1 MLAAQVFRGAAA
13 ATLAVGLA
21 LAGTGAPAATAAD
34 PGPVELAIIVPI
46 VVPAGS
52 TGLVTADQLAEYTSA
67 SGILSRQLDSAIDR
81 PVTLAIDPMIL
92 ASIRVLGSSAP
103 TSATAWLTRLQNAS
117 NESFLLSYADSDVTL
132 GTQAGSP
139 VVLQPENFDFAIDP
153 ANFGPAATTP
163 QAPSESPSPTPTPT
177 STEAPV
183 PSLPTTADLL
193 SWNSDFPGMLWPRAG
208 TVADSDL
215 AALTASGVN
224 SVLLA
229 SSNVARE
236 AGSGPP
242 VTVGG
247 LSAIVT
253 DDTVSSRLSAVA
265 NTSTI
270 EVLQS
275 TLPGVES
282 AAVAAAQSQNGPA
295 SVVASLD
302 RSVPRPGTNV
312 GSTIMLLQSSSTV
325 TLVPLSAALDGRDS
339 PEATLTPGAQGE
351 QRLSEAGRMLLAEAS
366 DARFATIVQDAS
378 TITAPRRLAMLGLLS
393 VGWIG
398 NEGTWTAAVQR
409 HLDNSEQLRSSVEIV
424 TTSPFTLLADNGA
437 LPIPVSNQLGQP
449 VTVFLTVR
457 PLTAKLAVS
466 ESRVE
471 TMIEPNAQARAQVP
485 VQAITNG
492 SVQVVMTLTS
502 ASGVSIGQPAIT
514 EINVQAG
521 WETPIVLVIGA
532 VVVLV
537 FAGGI
542 VRNIVR
548 RRRPAAADALDT
560 DITDIPARDV
570 DE

>member
-1 MLAAQVFRGAAA
+1 MLAARMFRGAAA
-13 ATLAVGLA
+13 ASLAVGLA
-21 LAGTGAPAATAAD
+21 LAGVGAPSATAAD

-46 VVPAGS
+46 VVPPTA
-52 TGLVTADQLAEYTSA
+52 TGLVGADQLAEYTSA

-103 TSATAWLTRLQNAS
+103 TSATAWLTRLQNAN

-132 GTQAGSP
+132 ATQAGSP
-139 VVLQPENFDFAIDP
+139 VILKPQNFTFAIDP
-153 ANFGPAATTP
+153 ANFGPATTP
-163 QAPSESPSPTPTPT
+163 TPSPSASSTPTPTPS
-177 STEAPV
+177 STDAPV
-183 PSLPTTADLL
+183 PSLPTTEDLL
-193 SWNSDFPGMLWPRAG
+193 AWDSDFPAMVWPRSG
-208 TVADSDL
+208 TVADADL
-215 AALTASGVN
+215 GAISASG
-224 SVLLA
+224 A
-229 SSNVARE
+229 SSVILSSTNVSRSE
-236 AGSGPP
+236 NAGPA

-247 LSAIVT
+247 LSTIVT
-253 DDTVSSRLSAVA
+253 DDTVTSRLSAVA

-282 AAVAAAQSQNGPA
+282 AAVAAAQSQTGTG

-302 RSVPRPGTNV
+302 RAVPRPGTNA
-312 GSTIMLLQSSSTV
+312 GSTIMLLQSSSVV

-339 PEATLTPGAQGE
+339 SEATLIPGAQGE
-351 QRLSEAGRMLLAEAS
+351 QRLAEAGRMLVAEAA

-398 NEGTWTAAVQR
+398 SEGTWGTAVQR
-409 HLDNSEQLRSSVEIV
+409 HIDGSDSLLSSVGIV
-424 TTSPFTLLADNGA
+424 TTSPFTLLADNGT
-437 LPIPVSNQLGQP
+437 LPIPVSNQLDES
-449 VTVFLTVR
+449 VTVSLTVR

-466 ESRVE
+466 EPRVE
-471 TMIEPNAQARAQVP
+471 VTIEPRAQARAQVP
-485 VQAITNG
+485 VQAISNG

-502 ASGVSIGQPAIT
+502 ATGESIGQPAIT

-537 FAGGI
+537 FAGGL

-548 RRRPAAADALDT
+548 RRRPSHADDGAEAHALDG
-560 DITDIPARDV
+560 